1 MSASSSEYVRVPGKA
16 QMAHRWPPALQALA
30 GELGI
35 WSRMGRKAHFWW
47 RDDDAC
53 RGSRELKS
61 LLALL
66 KTECVFLAV
75 VPGLLRHDLVRM
87 IESEAHVCVLQ
98 HGWTHTNHA
107 VAKCTSSEFPDH
119 RPVDVVARE
128 LRAGQAILAE
138 AFPKRSRPIL
148 VPPWHRCAHWIL
160 RDAVQLGFAG
170 VSLESPPFPLL
181 TRGYPCETN
190 TEIDL
195 CDWSRN
201 GAFIGTERLEALLV
215 RALKLR
221 REWAQQDL
229 PVGILSHHALMTPSD
244 FAPLSVFLQLLRV
257 HDAQWADAQ
266 TLFPV

>member
-1 MSASSSEYVRVPGKA
+1 MTR
-16 QMAHRWPPALQALA
+16 QRPPALRALA
-30 GELGI
+30 EELRI
-35 WSRMGRKAHFWW
+35 WSRMERKARFWW

-61 LLALL
+61 LLAML

-98 HGWTHTNHA
+98 HGWKHTNHA
-107 VAKCTSSEFPDH
+107 MAKCASSEFPDH
-119 RPVDVVARE
+119 RPADVVVCE
-128 LRAGQAILAE
+128 LQAGQAILADS
-138 AFPKRSRPIL
+138 FPNRSRPIL

-160 RDAVQLGFAG
+160 RDAVQLGFSG
-170 VSLESPPFPLL
+170 VSLGSPPFPLL
-181 TRGYPCETN
+181 TRGYHCETN

-201 GAFIGTERLEALLV
+201 GAFIGIARLEVLLV

-221 REWAQQDL
+221 RESAQQNVA
-229 PVGILSHHALMTPSD
+229 VGILSHHALMTTSD
-244 FAPLSVFLQLLRV
+244 FASLSVFLQLLRV
-257 HDAQWADAQ
+257 HDAQWADGQ
-266 TLFPV
+266 TLFPA